1 MQTMISGSRV
11 PGWRIT
17 AMGTCVGTVCHVTPL
32 VPSRQKRFFEPA
44 PATPTCRLLA
54 EWLFNWATRSPCRKP
69 SDIVTLQ
76 WIYKMLVCGNCLG
89 ITYVGD
95 ECRQYVFSWHTRH
108 CYDKKLY
115 TGQYLHCKF
124 YIRCKAITKS
134 SLGSFECKMVS
145 GKWPPTRRPSS
156 KLDLLSLPVGCFRP
170 NIRPLLC
177 IIQHESVDGW
187 VHLDSA
193 VSVQPTPKSQW
204 FFCENT
210 GIVCSTGSFLVPLAL
225 QSGALTIV
233 ASICCLGIMHWKLNV
248 NGAYSHDTLVVVIE
262 KYLVYWVPA
271 TGTWSPQIAYLQSL

>member
-1 MQTMISGSRV
+1 MQTMISGSGV

-69 SDIVTLQ
+69 SDMSHFSEYTKCLYVATALESRMSEMNVDSTYSHDTLVIVMIKNYTQ
-76 WIYKMLVCGNCLG
+76 DNIYTANF
-89 ITYVGD
+89 I
-95 ECRQYVFSWHTRH
+95 W
-108 CYDKKLY
+108 
-115 TGQYLHCKF
+115 
-124 YIRCKAITKS
+124 CKAITKS

-225 QSGALTIV
+225 QSGALTTV

-271 TGTWSPQIAYLQSL
+271 TGTSSPQIAYLQSL